1 MVHVRPAAVCLIKP
15 RPGGHARDPEETR
28 PLDVGS
34 EDVPDME
41 FDLKELRPS
50 DRYKLLA
57 GVVVPRPIAL
67 VTTLDPEGRANAA
80 PFSFLTGRGSAP
92 PLVALGIGDRAS
104 GGPKDTARNIALTKH
119 FVVNLV
125 DESLAEGMNV
135 CAVDFPVGVD
145 ELRAAGLAPAPSV
158 VRPPPPV
165 PRAPRRP

>member
-1 MVHVRPAAVCLIKP
+1 
-15 RPGGHARDPEETR
+15 
-28 PLDVGS
+28 
-34 EDVPDME
+34 ME

-80 PFSFLTGRGSAP
+80 SFSFFNVMGSDP

-145 ELRAAGLAPAPSV
+145 ELRAAGLTCAPSV
-158 VRPPPPV
+158 LVPPPRVAESPV
-165 PRAPRRP
+165 HLECREVATLEI